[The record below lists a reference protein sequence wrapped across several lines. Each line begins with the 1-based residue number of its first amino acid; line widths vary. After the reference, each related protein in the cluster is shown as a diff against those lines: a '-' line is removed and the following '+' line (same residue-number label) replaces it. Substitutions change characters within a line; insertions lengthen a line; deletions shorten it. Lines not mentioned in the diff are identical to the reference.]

1 MKKSILIV
9 AIALVASLGFGSVAQ
24 TPVTVS
30 AGQERLDKNKKP
42 ARRQKSKM
50 VNPELIA
57 GLNLT
62 AEQMSAIEGLNR
74 QQIVNDSVAREKMRS
89 EHASAGKLRKDAKIQ
104 RRAEKQQRRRDYFS
118 KLKGILTPEQYVAM
132 LENVAIDGKPIM
144 LNAEKKHK
152 VGSRR
157 SGSGRQVVAPRG

>member
-74 QQIVNDSVAREKMRS
+74 QQMVNDSVAREKMRS
-89 EHASAGKLRKDAKIQ
+89 EHASAG
-104 RRAEKQQRRRDYFS
+104 
-118 KLKGILTPEQYVAM
+118 
-132 LENVAIDGKPIM
+132 
-144 LNAEKKHK
+144 
-152 VGSRR
+152 
-157 SGSGRQVVAPRG
+157 